1 MKQNIFV
8 SLLLA
13 ICLVSMPKIAIAE
26 YCWIWEDCWDEPE
39 TPETGPG
46 ITYDTIS
53 IKNGCYTPI
62 HVAIKYYKEGQPY
75 TGGFHNGA
83 SYGGV
88 DIPSEWRDYVLYPD
102 VLYPGESTTPIKSDS
117 QLWYFYAMSAYWTE
131 ESLEWRG
138 DEWLYLEYEN
148 EFYEFPFTK
157 VDSGTDFVEHTQTLT
172 CD

>member
-13 ICLVSMPKIAIAE
+13 ICLVSIPKIAIAE

-53 IKNGCYTPI
+53 IKNGCHTPI
-62 HVAIKYYKEGQPY
+62 HVAIKYFQEERVESAMNSFFTYPAKW
-75 TGGFHNGA
+75 
-83 SYGGV
+83 V
-88 DIPSEWRDYVLYPD
+88 DD
-102 VLYPGESTTPIKSDS
+102 VLYPEVLYQGESTTPMRSDS
-117 QLWYFYAMSAYWTE
+117 QNWYFYAMSAYWTE

-138 DEWLYLEYEN
+138 DESLYLEYEG

-157 VDSGTDFVEHTQTLT
+157 VDSGTDFVQYTKTLT